1 MYAQNIAVAALI
13 AAATAST
20 EEAAYSCPKF
30 KEFVE
35 DNHFDC
41 GADFETC
48 KNTERCDIYVW
59 VCCIWPIQQNQI
71 FLMNIL
77 NTFPSCFALSLH
89 LGVPSSQGE
98 INIHMIFEDFCHTSS
113 PVYLLIILAIENDVP
128 NFII

>member
-48 KNTERCDIYVW
+48 KNTERCDIYV
-59 VCCIWPIQQNQI
+59 CDGSSDTEIAI
-71 FLMNIL
+71 
-77 NTFPSCFALSLH
+77 
-89 LGVPSSQGE
+89 SQGGYL
-98 INIHMIFEDFCHTSS
+98 FELNCGSYAEYGTWEKICELKKVLHPGDKNS
-113 PVYLLIILAIENDVP
+113 AIYTAACLDVG
-128 NFII
+128 